1 MKNLKLMPL
10 FIQMFADEEGT
21 ADNADTMIVPDD
33 VDADVE
39 IEDVEFA
46 DGPSAQEQDVKDTKN
61 KDKTKAYSERLN
73 ADRAKIKAE
82 LEAENKAKL
91 DAIAQGRGFDTWD
104 ELEEYSNKQALEDLG
119 VTDSDAFEKYIDNLI
134 SKNPKIIEA
143 NRILEE
149 QAQRDRDAQIER
161 EIEKIHELDESIKTV
176 EDLLASPNY
185 DSVLEKVKQGVT
197 LLDAYRL
204 ANFDSIVGRAS
215 DKASQKTYEN
225 VANKSHIKTA
235 TGRAVND
242 IVVPNDV
249 LSIYKKNMPNWTEEQ
264 IKKHYANSTKGDN

>member
-1 MKNLKLMPL
+1 MKNNKLLPL
-10 FIQMFADEEGT
+10 FIQMFAEEEGT
-21 ADNADTMIVPDD
+21 ADNAVDVLTDTDD
-33 VDADVE
+33 VNADVD
-39 IEDVEFA
+39 IEEVEFT
-46 DGPSAQEQDVKDTKN
+46 DGASAQEPEVKNTN
-61 KDKTKAYSERLN
+61 KSKTKEYSERLN
-73 ADRAKIKAE
+73 ADRAKIRAE
-82 LEAENKAKL
+82 LEAENNAKL
-91 DAIAQGRGFDTWD
+91 DAIAQGRGFENWK

-119 VTDSDAFEKYIDNLI
+119 VTDSDAFEKYIDTII

-149 QAQRDRDAQIER
+149 QAVRDRDAKLVE
-161 EIEKIHELDESIKTV
+161 EITKIHELDESINSV
-176 EDLLASPNY
+176 DDLLASPNY
-185 DSVLEKVKQGVT
+185 DTVLEKVKQGAS

-204 ANFDSIVGRAS
+204 ANFDILMGKAS

-264 IKKHYANSTKGDN
+264 IKKHYANSMKGDM

>member
-264 IKKHYANSTKGDN
+264 IKKHYANSMKGDN

>member
-1 MKNLKLMPL
+1 MENKKLIPL

-21 ADNADTMIVPDD
+21 ADNAGAVLTDTDD
-33 VDADVE
+33 VSADVD
-39 IEDVEFA
+39 IDNVEFT
-46 DGPSAQEQDVKDTKN
+46 DGASAQEPTVKDTN

-73 ADRAKIKAE
+73 ADRAKIRAE
-82 LEAENKAKL
+82 LEAENIAKL
-91 DAIAQGRGFDTWD
+91 DAIAQGRGFENWK

-119 VTDSDAFEKYIDNLI
+119 VTDSDAFSKYIDNII

-149 QAQRDRDAQIER
+149 QAARDRDAKLNE
-161 EIEKIHELDESIKTV
+161 EILKIHELDESIKTID
-176 EDLLASPNY
+176 DLLASPNY
-185 DSVLEKVKQGVT
+185 DSVLEKVKAGAS

-204 ANFDSIVGRAS
+204 ANFDILMGKAS
-215 DKASQKTYEN
+215 DRGSQKTYEN
-225 VANKSHIKTA
+225 VANKSHIKTS

-242 IVVPNDV
+242 IVVPSEV

-264 IKKHYANSTKGDN
+264 IKKHYANTMRGDN